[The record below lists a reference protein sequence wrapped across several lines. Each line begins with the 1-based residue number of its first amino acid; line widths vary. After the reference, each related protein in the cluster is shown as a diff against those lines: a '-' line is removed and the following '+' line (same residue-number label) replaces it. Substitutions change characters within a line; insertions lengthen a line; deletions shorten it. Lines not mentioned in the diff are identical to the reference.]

1 MNAVADACTIAATPN
16 AAASVQTSRP
26 LTTPKAVAIAGRRP
40 YIRAF
45 FVTRAVSGPGA
56 TITIAAMPRNA
67 VRCSPMAGDSRRF
80 GVGQVALAACATWP
94 RPPFARPGAGV
105 PPVFARFRAPSDE
118 PGEIPRWTTIARATA
133 SDPDDPVILPAEE
146 TRIHEVRE
154 VPVPPP
160 GADAEFDVVQEERRT
175 RVLPDGTVVEEG
187 YRVEQRS
194 TMRDRLPWIIIGV
207 LAAILIAGIATWYFT
222 RSDTK
227 PVPGVVGLSVD
238 DAVTK
243 LQADG
248 FKVEIVRQSN
258 DQAAGVVFGQN
269 PAANTD
275 ADEGSSVRVLVS
287 KGPSTATVPNAVGL
301 RQSDARSQLVEAGF
315 TVTTAQVF
323 SDQPSG
329 VVVAQDPAA
338 GEKVAPGTKVRLNV
352 SKGSGEVDVP
362 SVVGRH
368 ARRRAIRPRRP
379 GLQVLGEARRVRP
392 AGRHGGGAEPVERHA
407 RARAPRCA

>member
-1 MNAVADACTIAATPN
+1 MDDD
-16 AAASVQTSRP
+16 R
-26 LTTPKAVAIAGRRP
+26 
-40 YIRAF
+40 
-45 FVTRAVSGPGA
+45 TRG
-56 TITIAAMPRNA
+56 
-67 VRCSPMAGDSRRF
+67 
-80 GVGQVALAACATWP
+80 
-94 RPPFARPGAGV
+94 
-105 PPVFARFRAPSDE
+105 
-118 PGEIPRWTTIARATA
+118 
-133 SDPDDPVILPAEE
+133 SDPDDPVILPPEE
-146 TRIHEVRE
+146 TRIHEVRA
-154 VPVPPP
+154 VPPPPP

-222 RSDTK
+222 RTDTK
-227 PVPGVVGLSVD
+227 PVPGVVGLQVD

-248 FKVEIVRQSN
+248 FKVAIVRQSN

-287 KGPSTATVPNAVGL
+287 NGPSTTTVPNAVGL
-301 RQSDARSQLVEAGF
+301 TQSDARSQLVEAGF

-323 SDQPSG
+323 SEQPSG
-329 VVVAQDPAA
+329 EVVAQDPAA

-362 SVVGRH
+362 SVVGATLDD
-368 ARRRAIRPRRP
+368 ARSDLERRASSPR
-379 GLQVLGEARRVRP
+379 
-392 AGRHGGGAEPVERHA
+392 
-407 RARAPRCA
+407 

>member
-1 MNAVADACTIAATPN
+1 MDDD
-16 AAASVQTSRP
+16 R
-26 LTTPKAVAIAGRRP
+26 
-40 YIRAF
+40 
-45 FVTRAVSGPGA
+45 TRG
-56 TITIAAMPRNA
+56 
-67 VRCSPMAGDSRRF
+67 
-80 GVGQVALAACATWP
+80 
-94 RPPFARPGAGV
+94 
-105 PPVFARFRAPSDE
+105 
-118 PGEIPRWTTIARATA
+118 
-133 SDPDDPVILPAEE
+133 SDPDDPVILPPEE
-146 TRIHEVRE
+146 TRIHEVRA
-154 VPVPPP
+154 VPPPPP

-207 LAAILIAGIATWYFT
+207 LAAILLAGIATWYFT
-222 RSDTK
+222 RTDTK
-227 PVPGVVGLSVD
+227 PVPGVVGLQVD

-248 FKVEIVRQSN
+248 FKVAIVRQSN

-287 KGPSTATVPNAVGL
+287 NGPSTTTVPNAVGL
-301 RQSDARSQLVEAGF
+301 TQSDARSQLVEAGF

-323 SDQPSG
+323 SEQPSG
-329 VVVAQDPAA
+329 EVVAQDPAA

-362 SVVGRH
+362 SVVGATLDD
-368 ARRRAIRPRRP
+368 ARSD
-379 GLQVLGEARRVRP
+379 LEAQGFKSSVTRVASDQPVDTVVAQSPSGGTAPKGATVRLSVSEGPP
-392 AGRHGGGAEPVERHA
+392 ADTTETTTTTT
-407 RARAPRCA
+407 APAATTSATTTTP

>member
-1 MNAVADACTIAATPN
+1 MDDD
-16 AAASVQTSRP
+16 R
-26 LTTPKAVAIAGRRP
+26 
-40 YIRAF
+40 
-45 FVTRAVSGPGA
+45 TRGG
-56 TITIAAMPRNA
+56 
-67 VRCSPMAGDSRRF
+67 
-80 GVGQVALAACATWP
+80 
-94 RPPFARPGAGV
+94 
-105 PPVFARFRAPSDE
+105 
-118 PGEIPRWTTIARATA
+118 
-133 SDPDDPVILPAEE
+133 DPDDPVILPPEE

-154 VPVPPP
+154 VREVPPPPP

-227 PVPGVVGLSVD
+227 PVPGVVGLQVD

-248 FKVEIVRQSN
+248 FKVAIVRQSN

-269 PAANTD
+269 PAADTD

-287 KGPSTATVPNAVGL
+287 NGPSTTTVPNAVGL
-301 RQSDARSQLVEAGF
+301 TQSDARSQLVEAGF

-323 SDQPSG
+323 SEQPSG
-329 VVVAQDPAA
+329 EVVAQDPAA

-362 SVVGRH
+362 SVVGAALDD
-368 ARRRAIRPRRP
+368 ARSD
-379 GLQVLGEARRVRP
+379 LEAQGFKSSVRRVASDRP
-392 AGRHGGGAEPVERHA
+392 VDTVVAQSPSGGTAPKGATVRLSVSEGPPADTTETTTTTTVPA
-407 RARAPRCA
+407 ATTSATTTTP